1 MISQVGPGAQGSA
14 RKAGPKSHSE
24 VEVVAE
30 DMASFLA
37 RQQAY
42 LQGSG
47 GGVGA
52 PGVVPGGVPPGAVN
66 PGGSPVNQAT
76 KGGEGQRKS
85 IGSVSPGGQNSPK
98 KVILIILCRIYLS
111 KNSVKYFIMSNHNT
125 IQTCRPPQNN
135 RYIFT
140 LLSLP
145 MFHTKFIENQP

>member
-1 MISQVGPGAQGSA
+1 MISQVGPGASGSA
-14 RKAGPKSHSE
+14 GGRKAGPKGHSE

-52 PGVVPGGVPPGAVN
+52 PGGVPGGVPPGAVN
-66 PGGSPVNQAT
+66 PGSPVNQAT

-98 KVILIILCRIYLS
+98 KVILIILCLT
-111 KNSVKYFIMSNHNT
+111 KY
-125 IQTCRPPQNN
+125 
-135 RYIFT
+135 T
-140 LLSLP
+140 LQKIVSDTL
-145 MFHTKFIENQP
+145 

>member
-1 MISQVGPGAQGSA
+1 MISQVGPGAQASG
-14 RKAGPKSHSE
+14 RKAGPKGHSE

-52 PGVVPGGVPPGAVN
+52 PEGVPGGGVPPGAVN

-98 KVILIILCRIYLS
+98 KVILIILCLT
-111 KNSVKYFIMSNHNT
+111 KYTTFQKIVSD
-125 IQTCRPPQNN
+125 
-135 RYIFT
+135 T
-140 LLSLP
+140 L
-145 MFHTKFIENQP
+145 

>member
-1 MISQVGPGAQGSA
+1 MISQVGPGAQASGQ
-14 RKAGPKSHSE
+14 KAGPKGHSE
-24 VEVVAE
+24 VEVVAD

-52 PGVVPGGVPPGAVN
+52 PGSVPGGGVPPGAVN

-98 KVILIILCRIYLS
+98 KVILIILCLT
-111 KNSVKYFIMSNHNT
+111 KYTTFQKLVT
-125 IQTCRPPQNN
+125 D
-135 RYIFT
+135 T
-140 LLSLP
+140 L
-145 MFHTKFIENQP
+145 